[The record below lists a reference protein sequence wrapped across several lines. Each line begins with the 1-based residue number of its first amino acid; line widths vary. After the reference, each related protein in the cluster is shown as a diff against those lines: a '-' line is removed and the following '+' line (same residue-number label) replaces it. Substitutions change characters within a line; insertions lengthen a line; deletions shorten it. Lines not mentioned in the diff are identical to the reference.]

1 MRILLKTFALLDVL
15 SIILIV
21 PQIWVVINHFGTID
35 LETTSILKIVLTTL
49 IFLSL
54 FISAY
59 GQFFFK
65 KYGII
70 AYYVQ
75 FPFRLILYVFSI
87 GFITFLPELF
97 HQGDR
102 WFGILFR
109 LCVVAEFFRMYYT
122 VQIHRAYFR
131 PYVAPLADSNSKH

>member
-1 MRILLKTFALLDVL
+1 MRFLLKTFAVLDVI
-15 SIILIV
+15 SILVMV
-21 PQIWVVINHFGTID
+21 PQIWMFINHFGAID
-35 LETTSILKIVLTTL
+35 LNTMSVLKIVLTTL

-54 FISAY
+54 FISAW
-59 GQFFFK
+59 GQFLVK

-87 GFITFLPELF
+87 GFITFLPELL
-97 HQGDR
+97 HQENQ

-109 LCVVAEFFRMYYT
+109 VCVIAEFFRMYYT
-122 VQIHRAYFR
+122 VQIHRSYFR
-131 PYVAPLADSNSKH
+131 IYTVVH

>member
-1 MRILLKTFALLDVL
+1 MRFLLKTFALLDIVC
-15 SIILIV
+15 ILLMV
-21 PQIWVVINHFGTID
+21 PQIWMFINHFGTIA
-35 LETTSILKIVLTTL
+35 LTVTSVLKIVLTTL

-54 FISAY
+54 FISAA

-70 AYYVQ
+70 AYYLQ

-97 HQGDR
+97 HQENQ

-109 LCVVAEFFRMYYT
+109 VCVIAEFFRMYYT

-131 PYVAPLADSNSKH
+131 SYKIAA

>member
-1 MRILLKTFALLDVL
+1 MRFLLKTFAVLDVI
-15 SIILIV
+15 SILLMV
-21 PQIWVVINHFGTID
+21 PQIWMFINHFGAID
-35 LETTSILKIVLTTL
+35 LNTTSVLKIVLTTL

-54 FISAY
+54 FISAW
-59 GQFFFK
+59 GQFLFK

-87 GFITFLPELF
+87 GFITFLPELL
-97 HQGDR
+97 HQENQ

-109 LCVVAEFFRMYYT
+109 VCVIAEFFRMYYT

-131 PYVAPLADSNSKH
+131 TYTVVH